1 MNFNLNIKIEKSTS
15 RKKKNLRQEQTCSY
29 LKQLAHYSRTSWNN
43 NLKKKVQKG
52 KKKKSKNIYFVVMC
66 ITIHTGV
73 KITES
78 LDSEKL

>member
-1 MNFNLNIKIEKSTS
+1 MRPEK
-15 RKKKNLRQEQTCSY
+15 KKKNLRQEQTCSY

-43 NLKKKVQKG
+43 NLKKKYKKE
-52 KKKKSKNIYFVVMC
+52 KKKLKNIYFVVMC
-66 ITIHTGV
+66 ITIHT